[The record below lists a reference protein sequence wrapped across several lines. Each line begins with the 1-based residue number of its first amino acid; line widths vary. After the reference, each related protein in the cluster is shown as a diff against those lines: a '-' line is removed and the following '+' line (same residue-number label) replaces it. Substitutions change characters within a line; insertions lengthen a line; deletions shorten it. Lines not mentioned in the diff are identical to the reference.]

1 PAPQTLEKLLRDE
14 LGSTEVLPV
23 EEHVGACP
31 DCQRVLGQLVG
42 SLPDALVPP
51 TPPRRRA
58 ADEGPPVLPGYAPL
72 GRIDTGGMGVVWRI
86 RDLQFG
92 RDLAVK
98 VMASWGC
105 VSPQLI
111 ERFIAEAQV
120 CAQLTHPFIVPVH
133 SMGRLA
139 DGRPYYTMK
148 LVEGQTLAALLE
160 G

>member
-1 PAPQTLEKLLRDE
+1 
-14 LGSTEVLPV
+14 
-23 EEHVGACP
+23 
-31 DCQRVLGQLVG
+31 
-42 SLPDALVPP
+42 
-51 TPPRRRA
+51 
-58 ADEGPPVLPGYAPL
+58 
-72 GRIDTGGMGVVWRI
+72 MVWRI

-98 VMASWGC
+98 VMASWGW

-111 ERFIAEAQV
+111 QRFIVEAKV

-160 G
+160 GGAGTLWTKQDIREGSMAQRVLSRWVKDPDLAGVRDPVALAKLPEEERREWQSLWQQLERHVGKASK